1 MIQPLKS
8 ITLWYLVSG
17 QTTRKVDEVQEKGLD
32 EVHNEIQKIL
42 MEEGYEIGPRFKPTL
57 PNGVY
62 LGDAPDGT
70 EGVYLCDSSDIP
82 DDPYYGAHILEKTIN
97 IEKAVDICK
106 KISEIPNIQVTDMSF
121 GVTTNDYN
129 WEDYD
134 TLGIMIEVR

>member
-1 MIQPLKS
+1 MIQPVKS

-32 EVHNEIQKIL
+32 EVHNKIQKIL

-62 LGDAPDGT
+62 LGDAPDGK
-70 EGVYLCDSSDIP
+70 EGVYLCDSVEIP
-82 DDPYYGAHILEKTIN
+82 NDPYYGAHILEKEIN

-134 TLGIMIEVR
+134 TVGIMIEVR

>member
-1 MIQPLKS
+1 MIQPVKS

>member
-1 MIQPLKS
+1 MIQPVKS

-62 LGDAPDGT
+62 LGNAPDGK
-70 EGVYLCDSSDIP
+70 EGVYLSDSLEIP
-82 DDPYYGAHILEKTIN
+82 NDPYYGAHILEKVIN

>member
-1 MIQPLKS
+1 MIQPVKS

-17 QTTRKVDEVQEKGLD
+17 HTTRKVDEVQEKGLD

-62 LGDAPDGT
+62 LGNAPDGK
-70 EGVYLCDSSDIP
+70 EGVYLSDSLEIP
-82 DDPYYGAHILEKTIN
+82 NDPYYGAHILEKVIN